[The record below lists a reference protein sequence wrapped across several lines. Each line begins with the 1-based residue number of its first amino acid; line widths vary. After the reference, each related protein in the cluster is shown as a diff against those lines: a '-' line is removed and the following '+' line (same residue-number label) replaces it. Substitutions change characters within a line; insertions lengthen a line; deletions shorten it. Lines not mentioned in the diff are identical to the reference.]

1 MDTFS
6 EKIEVCD
13 VSLDFR
19 DGQVD
24 EHTSD
29 LRSILLSNKLG
40 DEFKNACTHG
50 LCVGGV
56 NLGDSGVDWHGLV
69 VELICHGV
77 IRWSKLNLQLHV
89 TTLWRDHTR
98 SWHGHTAWKRH
109 GRTGHWH
116 GLSC

>member
-40 DEFKNACTHG
+40 PGAGMGIPPGRGMGAPAIGMGCLAKA
-50 LCVGGV
+50 GGIEAEV
-56 NLGDSGVDWHGLV
+56 
-69 VELICHGV
+69 
-77 IRWSKLNLQLHV
+77 
-89 TTLWRDHTR
+89 
-98 SWHGHTAWKRH
+98 
-109 GRTGHWH
+109 
-116 GLSC
+116 